1 MVHLSDISWNEA
13 GEEAIRKFRKGDLV
27 EAVILAVDAEGNR
40 ISLGVKQLQKDPFSD
55 FTSSHEK
62 GAIVKGVIKAVDAKG
77 ATVELTDGVEA
88 TLKASEIIRDRVE
101 DASKHLTVGQEI
113 EAKIIGVD
121 RKARVINL
129 SIKAKDE
136 AEEREA
142 CEVVTSAAGPKT
154 IGDFSYSVSQLLSH
168 ALRAARCTPRVLCKS
183 VLTCDLKSTR

>member
-1 MVHLSDISWNEA
+1 M
-13 GEEAIRKFRKGDLV
+13 
-27 EAVILAVDAEGNR
+27 
-40 ISLGVKQLQKDPFSD
+40 
-55 FTSSHEK
+55 
-62 GAIVKGVIKAVDAKG
+62 IKAVDAKG

-142 CEVVTSAAGPKT
+142 MTAVRNTQAEVTTSAAGPKT
-154 IGDFSYSVSQLLSH
+154 IGDLIKAQM
-168 ALRAARCTPRVLCKS
+168 K
-183 VLTCDLKSTR
+183 